1 MYTMCDIFARATP
14 MTGSKGMPAKI
25 SVCLTTPCRNLPIK
39 ASLRAP
45 VLRQEAQYHILGL
58 EDRPVVGLEV

>member
-1 MYTMCDIFARATP
+1 